1 MSFIRRAGLCLV
13 LAGSLGLAIACS
25 DDDLANERTEEELNP
40 LRIRPDAP
48 PLERTDTSFYAKKG
62 EDREVAIYFTDGAG
76 GRGTLFFRLRVFGNS
91 LAALPD
97 GTPIA
102 DGDSVLITAR
112 VVDPTRV
119 LVDLEPSGLTFDA
132 SAPPS
137 LTLHYDEVDHDFNG
151 DGLIDAADGLI
162 EARFT
167 IWRQESPGQLFVRL
181 PSIVNLLLDG
191 VSTSLGGFSR
201 YAISY

>member
-1 MSFIRRAGLCLV
+1 MRITRRVALCLAV
-13 LAGSLGLAIACS
+13 AGSLGLAGCG
-25 DDDLANERTEEELNP
+25 DDANPDERSEDELNA

-76 GRGTLFFRLRVFGNS
+76 GRGTLLFLLRVFGNS
-91 LAALPD
+91 LLARPD

-102 DGDSVLITAR
+102 LGDSVLITAR

-119 LVDLEPSGLTFDA
+119 LIDLQPDGLTFDA
-132 SAPPS
+132 SAPPE
-137 LTLHYDEVDHDFNG
+137 LLLHYDEVDDDFDG
-151 DGLIDAADGLI
+151 DGDIDADDVLI
-162 EARFT
+162 ETRLT
-167 IWRQESPGQLFVRL
+167 IWRQEDPGEVFVRL
-181 PSIVNLLLDG
+181 PSTVNPALQGVATLLR
-191 VSTSLGGFSR
+191 GFSR